1 MGAYRAPCTT
11 AANFAAEQ
19 VVDEIA
25 QALAVDPIEL
35 RLRNSVTEGS
45 RRIDG
50 AVHTAVG
57 GREVLEAAR
66 ASAHYRA
73 PLAGPNRARGVAHG
87 YWGNWGAQSSAVM
100 SANAD
105 GTVTLTVSNVDLT
118 GTRTSL
124 AMQAAEAL
132 ALPLDRIRPRF
143 GDTESTGY
151 ANTSAGSRTT
161 VACGLAVIK
170 TAGLLLAEL
179 RKRAAMLLQ
188 AAEDGATEEAVQYDG
203 GTFTINDGKAKLTFA
218 EVAAASE
225 KTGGPV
231 TAAASVNMRKWGV
244 SFGTHIADVELDP
257 ETGKVRLL
265 RYTAVQDVGRAVN
278 PTLVEGQM
286 RGGAA
291 QGIGW
296 ALYEGYQYD
305 DEGHLLNPTLLDN
318 RLPTIMEVPPIETVI
333 VEVPVEYHPYG
344 IRGVGEMPIVPPPAA
359 IANALARILGR
370 RVTHLPMTPAR
381 ILAARGAIE
390 G

>member
-1 MGAYRAPCTT
+1 
-11 AANFAAEQ
+11 
-19 VVDEIA
+19 
-25 QALAVDPIEL
+25 
-35 RLRNSVTEGS
+35 
-45 RRIDG
+45 
-50 AVHTAVG
+50 
-57 GREVLEAAR
+57 
-66 ASAHYRA
+66 
-73 PLAGPNRARGVAHG
+73 VAHG
-87 YWGNWGAQSSAVM
+87 YWGNWGAQSSCVM
-100 SANAD
+100 SVNAD
-105 GTVTLTVSNVDLT
+105 GTVALTVSNVDIS

-132 ALPLDRIRPRF
+132 GLPLERICPRY

-179 RKRAAMLLQ
+179 AQRAATLLVV
-188 AAEDGATEEAVQYDG
+188 APDAVRYDG
-203 GTFTINDGKAKLTFA
+203 GSFATKDGKAKLTFA

-244 SFGTHIADVELDP
+244 SFGTHIADVALDP
-257 ETGKVRLL
+257 ETGKVTLL
-265 RYTAVQDVGRAVN
+265 RYTAVQDVGRAIN

-305 DEGHLLNPTLLDN
+305 NAGHLLNPTLLDN
-318 RLPTIMEVPPIETVI
+318 RLPTILDVPKIETVM

-359 IANALARILGR
+359 IANALSRILGR
-370 RVTHLPMTPAR
+370 RVTSLPMTPAR
-381 ILAARGAIE
+381 VLAARGAIDD
-390 G
+390 